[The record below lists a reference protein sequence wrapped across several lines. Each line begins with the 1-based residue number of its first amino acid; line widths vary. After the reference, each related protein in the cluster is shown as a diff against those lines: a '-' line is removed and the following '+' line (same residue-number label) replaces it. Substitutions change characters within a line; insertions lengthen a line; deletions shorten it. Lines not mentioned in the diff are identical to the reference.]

1 MKTEEVSISIVR
13 EVKESRRTEKKK
25 SRRKQ
30 SPDGELGKVKDLSKI
45 LAHGEILS
53 GVKEVV
59 YEEEERARLF
69 GGEEKFESSE
79 WKGELDGPSEV

>member
-30 SPDGELGKVKDLSKI
+30 RPDGELGKDRSKI
-45 LAHGEILS
+45 LGHGEILS

-79 WKGELDGPSEV
+79 WKGDLDGPSEV